1 MRRDMRALNIPYA
14 FQAAGIKGK
23 RFGSGFLMYP
33 PEKKKAGL
41 VDSLTSMLLPK
52 PKRTP
57 NPAALAAMK
66 PFMKTHKIADEEI
79 QKRVVARFVNEAIF
93 CLQDKIIRNPVSTH
107 LLQTCKHTRVCIVV
121 DSTAPVITVAVYKSY
136 F

>member
-1 MRRDMRALNIPYA
+1 VYDV
-14 FQAAGIKGK
+14 QAAGIKGK
-23 RFGSGFLMYP
+23 RFGSGFLLYP
-33 PEKKKAGL
+33 PEKKKGGL
-41 VDSLTSMLLPK
+41 VDSVMSMLLPK

-79 QKRVVARFVNEAIF
+79 QKRVVGRFVNEAIF
-93 CLQDKIIRNPVSTH
+93 CLQDKIIRNPVSH
-107 LLQTCKHTRVCIVV
+107 KPHAHSCV
-121 DSTAPVITVAVYKSY
+121 DVHDHAPGVTVAIAVIMPS